1 MINQKV
7 KDTIIFFL
15 FLLGLLLPHT
25 SYNSYFL
32 ILSVYILFF
41 IRLLF
46 IYKNVYFPK
55 FLLPIYLLFFLNI
68 TLQLL
73 FNFNI
78 TNLAYS
84 IIIVIGMIIYPLL
97 SNLEIDLK
105 IVSVTAFILSIL
117 LLLHPDILG
126 VIGTPYQFK
135 SYFANPNSLAVV
147 YLLLFFLI
155 ELTGNKKIKLLNI
168 LLILPIYI
176 LTIKIRGLLLSII
189 IYYII
194 LTASKVK
201 NLNAIIITFITI
213 ALSLLLLFYVFP
225 NHKII
230 LSIINLLNLQNT
242 HLFGSN
248 LLYSAGRNTLWQTA
262 VIKNPNPLYGI
273 GFGASN
279 NFIYSLIKENHS
291 PHNIFINLYLEGGY
305 IFLLTYI
312 YATIVFYI
320 KSKTNMTKA
329 FIIAINV
336 RLFFES
342 GFPFGISLQSAL
354 IFLPFFIERL
364 IFKNIVHLEEVPQN
378 IYDVNRKQT

>member
-176 LTIKIRGLLLSII
+176 
-189 IYYII
+189 
-194 LTASKVK
+194 
-201 NLNAIIITFITI
+201 ITI
-213 ALSLLLLFYVFP
+213 IHYYLLHY
-225 NHKII
+225 
-230 LSIINLLNLQNT
+230 IN
-242 HLFGSN
+242 
-248 LLYSAGRNTLWQTA
+248 
-262 VIKNPNPLYGI
+262 
-273 GFGASN
+273 
-279 NFIYSLIKENHS
+279 
-291 PHNIFINLYLEGGY
+291 
-305 IFLLTYI
+305 
-312 YATIVFYI
+312 
-320 KSKTNMTKA
+320 SK
-329 FIIAINV
+329 
-336 RLFFES
+336 
-342 GFPFGISLQSAL
+342 
-354 IFLPFFIERL
+354 
-364 IFKNIVHLEEVPQN
+364 
-378 IYDVNRKQT
+378 